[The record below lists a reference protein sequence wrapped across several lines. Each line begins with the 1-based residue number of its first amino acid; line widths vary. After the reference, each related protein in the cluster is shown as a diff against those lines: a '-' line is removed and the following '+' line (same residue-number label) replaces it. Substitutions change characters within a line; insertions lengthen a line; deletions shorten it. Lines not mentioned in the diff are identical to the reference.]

1 MKRKWHVPSLR
12 IMLILLRKALKELNK
27 NDPLRMAGATAFFT
41 TFALPPIVVI
51 IIQALGLIFNRQAIR
66 GKLLQTLGG
75 ILGPDGSAQINQVLK
90 AFRMIAHSSW
100 NIVLGFIFL
109 LFVATT
115 LFLIIKNS
123 FNQIWKIR
131 VMTHRGIGP
140 KLGDRLRSIIVILI
154 AGILFVM
161 GLLGET
167 AQAVLGSYI
176 RQLSP
181 LFAVYFNNVVNIALS
196 VIVVT
201 VWFAILFRYLPDA
214 RPSWSIVFVG
224 GFVTSI
230 FFNIGKV
237 LLRYLLQSSNVG
249 NVYGA
254 SGSIVLILL
263 FVFYSALILYYGIA
277 FTKIWGLYRGH
288 PILPL
293 PYAMHYR
300 LTEEREEG

>member
-1 MKRKWHVPSLR
+1 MF
-12 IMLILLRKALKELNK
+12 ILLRKALTELNK

-51 IIQALGLIFNRQAIR
+51 IIQALGLIFDRQAIR
-66 GKLLQTLGG
+66 NQLLQTLGS
-75 ILGPDGSAQINQVLK
+75 ILGPDGSAQINQVLQ
-90 AFRMIAHSSW
+90 AFRMIANSSW
-100 NIVLGFIFL
+100 NIILGFIFL

-131 VMTHRGIGP
+131 VMTHRGLGP
-140 KLGDRLRSIIVILI
+140 KLGDRLRSVIVILL

-176 RQLSP
+176 RQISP

-196 VIVVT
+196 IIVVT

-214 RPSWSIVFVG
+214 RPAWSIVFVG

-237 LLRYLLQSSNVG
+237 LLRYLLQNSNVG

-263 FVFYSALILYYGIA
+263 FVFYSALILYYGTA

-293 PYAMHYR
+293 HYAMHYR
-300 LTEEREEG
+300 LTEEREES

>member
-1 MKRKWHVPSLR
+1 MW
-12 IMLILLRKALKELNK
+12 ILLRKALKELNK

-51 IIQALGLIFNRQAIR
+51 IIQGLGLIFNREAIR
-66 GKLLQTLGG
+66 QQLLQTLGG
-75 ILGPDGSAQINQVLK
+75 ILGPGGSQQIGQVLR
-90 AFRMIAHSSW
+90 AFRMIAHGSW
-100 NIVLGFIFL
+100 NIILGFIFL

-123 FNQIWKIR
+123 FNQIWKIK
-131 VMTHRGIGP
+131 VMTHRGFGP
-140 KLGDRLRSIIVILI
+140 KMGDRLRSIIVILM
-154 AGILFVM
+154 AGILFVI
-161 GLLGET
+161 GLLAET
-167 AQAVLGSYI
+167 AQAVLGTYI
-176 RQLSP
+176 RDISP
-181 LFAVYFNNVVNIALS
+181 LFAVYFHNAVNIALS
-196 VIVVT
+196 IVVVT

-230 FFNIGKV
+230 LFNIGKV
-237 LLRYLLQSSNVG
+237 LLRYLLQNSNVG
-249 NVYGA
+249 SVYGA

-263 FVFYSALILYYGIA
+263 FVFYSALILYYGTA

-288 PILPL
+288 PIRPL

-300 LTEEREEG
+300 LAEEQEEEAFPGPRS